1 MTLTRI
7 AVAAAIIAAPLAGVA
22 GTASAQAEPTSTA
35 VEFVDRG
42 WHDDDNGLHLGQN
55 PLRKW
60 LHHVLPRGVF
70 GSVD

>member
-1 MTLTRI
+1 MTLTRL
-7 AVAAAIIAAPLAGVA
+7 AVAAAIIATPLVGVA
-22 GTASAQAEPTSTA
+22 GTASAQTETA
-35 VEFVDRG
+35 SASLEFVDRG
-42 WHDDDNGLHLGQN
+42 WHDDNGLHLGHD

>member
-7 AVAAAIIAAPLAGVA
+7 AVAAAIIATPLVGVA
-22 GTASAQAEPTSTA
+22 GTASAQAEAAPTA

-42 WHDDDNGLHLGQN
+42 WHDDNGLHLGHD

-60 LHHVLPRGVF
+60 LHHVLPHGVF